1 MPPTLTCAIAENFTH
16 TSAGAGL
23 DVELSF
29 TAGTSPV
36 GVTIPT
42 GTYRMGLAPSA
53 SDILRVIATAI
64 NAASAG
70 AGHTND
76 VVTLTV
82 DADGTAVYTFTGGV
96 SGECDGVA
104 FSTSLQRILAFASSF
119 GPPVDNSYV
128 VRGTRPVWYLAT
140 FAERVSADWQQR
152 TAVASAETAGGVG
165 YGVTSGITRWQDELT
180 FGFIPRDPTFG
191 TSLGVSQTPWEPDA
205 AYLTALGTVGARA
218 YSVSDLLSTAMGK
231 TCAFAAGNFQAVLT
245 STTERYHLVTIPGRE
260 CGAPRLARLRAGWDA
275 YRRWTTALIRQSTP
289 TGTRA

>member
-16 TSAGAGL
+16 TSAAPDATLTFSAG
-23 DVELSF
+23 V
-29 TAGTSPV
+29 SPV
-36 GVTIPT
+36 TASAAT
-42 GTYRMGLAPSA
+42 GTYRMWLTPKATCFPRDLTTRIKSAIALARGTAAAVTPTLSADGIFTMTFEVDIPATITFADGVWQRLGFASA
-53 SDILRVIATAI
+53 SPTIDANNAI
-64 NAASAG
+64 
-70 AGHTND
+70 
-76 VVTLTV
+76 V
-82 DADGTAVYTFTGGV
+82 
-96 SGECDGVA
+96 
-104 FSTSLQRILAFASSF
+104 
-119 GPPVDNSYV
+119 
-128 VRGTRPVWYLAT
+128 GTRPVWHLAT
-140 FAERVSADWQQR
+140 FVERVSADWQQR
-152 TAVASAETAGGVG
+152 TAVASAETAGGIG

-231 TCAFAAGNFQAVLT
+231 TCAFAAGNFQALRT
-245 STTERYHLVTIPGRE
+245 STGERYHLVTIPGRE

>member
-16 TSAGAGL
+16 TSAAP
-23 DVELSF
+23 DVVLTFS
-29 TAGTSPV
+29 AGTTPV
-36 GVTIPT
+36 NVTLAT
-42 GTYRMGLAPSA
+42 GPYRMCLAPAATDYLRALESA
-53 SDILRVIATAI
+53 INTAI
-64 NAASAG
+64 TGASHVDSNIAVTLSAAGVVTVTVVDEEDSEL
-70 AGHTND
+70 
-76 VVTLTV
+76 VTLTLSAAIAARLGLPTLI
-82 DADGTAVYTFTGGV
+82 DTGGV
-96 SGECDGVA
+96 TWA
-104 FSTSLQRILAFASSF
+104 F
-119 GPPVDNSYV
+119 V
-128 VRGTRPVWYLAT
+128 GTRPVWHLAT
-140 FAERVSADWQQR
+140 FVERVSADWQQR

-231 TCAFAAGNFQAVLT
+231 TCAFAAGNFQALLT
-245 STTERYHLVTIPGRE
+245 STTERYHIVTIPGRE

>member
-1 MPPTLTCAIAENFTH
+1 MPPTITCAIAENFTH
-16 TSAGAGL
+16 TSAAPDATLTFSAG
-23 DVELSF
+23 V
-29 TAGTSPV
+29 SPV
-36 GVTIPT
+36 TASTAT
-42 GTYRMGLAPSA
+42 GTYRMWVTTKATCFARESTTRIKSAIALARGTAAAVTPTLSADGVFTMTFAVDIPATVTFADGVWQRLGFASA
-53 SDILRVIATAI
+53 SPTIDANNAI
-64 NAASAG
+64 
-70 AGHTND
+70 
-76 VVTLTV
+76 V
-82 DADGTAVYTFTGGV
+82 
-96 SGECDGVA
+96 
-104 FSTSLQRILAFASSF
+104 
-119 GPPVDNSYV
+119 
-128 VRGTRPVWYLAT
+128 GTRPVWHLAT

-180 FGFIPRDPTFG
+180 CGFIPRDPTFG

-231 TCAFAAGNFQAVLT
+231 TCAFAAGNFQALRT
-245 STTERYHLVTIPGRE
+245 STGERYHLVTIPGRE

>member
-1 MPPTLTCAIAENFTH
+1 MPPTLTCAIAENFVH
-16 TSAGAGL
+16 TAEAFDLRASFVTGSV
-23 DVELSF
+23 DVN
-29 TAGTSPV
+29 AV
-36 GVTIPT
+36 VAT
-42 GTYRMGLAPSA
+42 GTYRMCLAPSA
-53 SDILRVIATAI
+53 SDFIRAMEAALNAALALAVRTETVTCSLSAAGIFSITISDASDFLKFNLSSALRARLGFTGAPASGATA
-64 NAASAG
+64 
-70 AGHTND
+70 
-76 VVTLTV
+76 
-82 DADGTAVYTFTGGV
+82 TG
-96 SGECDGVA
+96 
-104 FSTSLQRILAFASSF
+104 
-119 GPPVDNSYV
+119 SY
-128 VRGTRPVWYLAT
+128 PVWHLAT

-231 TCAFAAGNFQAVLT
+231 TCAFAAGNFQALRT

>member
-16 TSAGAGL
+16 TAAVGPLADYDLLPADTLG
-23 DVELSF
+23 VP
-29 TAGTSPV
+29 TPCNVTS
-36 GVTIPT
+36 
-42 GTYRMGLAPSA
+42 GTYRMNLAPAA
-53 SDILRVIATAI
+53 SDFLRASQAAI
-64 NAASAG
+64 NAAMLAEGSSN
-70 AGHTND
+70 T
-76 VVTLTV
+76 
-82 DADGTAVYTFTGGV
+82 
-96 SGECDGVA
+96 VA
-104 FSTSLQRILAFASSF
+104 FTLSAAGILTITFAAALSSSVTFASGVWQRLGLAS
-119 GPPVDNSYV
+119 NSIDLDANLAIV
-128 VRGTRPVWYLAT
+128 GTRPVWHLAT

-218 YSVSDLLSTAMGK
+218 YSVSDLLSTVMGK
-231 TCAFAAGNFQAVLT
+231 TCAFAAGNFQALRT